1 MGMRAEAR
9 WFTIIRI
16 RLGSGYAILKCPVI
30 DLHFYGLRV
39 SSLEERESELL
50 QEQLEIGEN
59 AYIHSLSSEP
69 LWG

>member
-1 MGMRAEAR
+1 MGMRAEAK

-16 RLGSGYAILKCPVI
+16 RLGSEYSILKCPVI
-30 DLHFYGLRV
+30 DLYFYGLRIR
-39 SSLEERESELL
+39 SLQERESELL
-50 QEQLEIGEN
+50 QEQLELGEN